1 MSSHPA
7 GAIERA
13 ASVCPVMP
21 VMHRVVRISGLFAG
35 AATGLRSG
43 RKNLPC
49 EFAMQKPPL
58 DPDVADAAPTAT
70 GYDEKH
76 LITYRRLLD

>member
-1 MSSHPA
+1 VSGDA
-7 GAIERA
+7 GDAPRG
-13 ASVCPVMP
+13 
-21 VMHRVVRISGLFAG
+21 VRISGLFAG

-76 LITYRRLLD
+76 LITYLRLLD